1 MEEIKVGEYIKTKR
15 QGICK
20 IDHINENAPINKY
33 WVNPDC
39 DGWCNC
45 VKTTDVLKHSF
56 NLIDLIEAGDII
68 EIEKE
73 KYEVIYDESYEKLG
87 ILIPSR
93 NQLAVRHSS
102 LEFIFQ
108 QYKTIK
114 ILAKEQYEKHCCKI
128 EV

>member
-15 QGICK
+15 QVICK
-20 IDHINENAPINKY
+20 IDHINKNAPINRY

-56 NLIDLIEAGDII
+56 NLMDLIEVGDYVNGEKVINTWSGSRI
-68 EIEKE
+68 ETQRSNF
-73 KYEVIYDESYEKLG
+73 DEED
-87 ILIPSR
+87 I
-93 NQLAVRHSS
+93 
-102 LEFIFQ
+102 
-108 QYKTIK
+108 KTI
-114 ILAKEQYEKHCCKI
+114 LTKEQYEKHCCKI